1 VNGSAVVAPVKQEAT
16 KGQIV
21 LPPTSLAYQV
31 YFHLYVLRRYS
42 MGQVT
47 IYLDADSE
55 KRLKE
60 AAAVAGMSVSRW
72 VAHLIEERTRT
83 QWPHAVRE
91 AAGAW
96 RTFPDREEIAPLGE
110 DIPREPL

>member
-1 VNGSAVVAPVKQEAT
+1 
-16 KGQIV
+16 
-21 LPPTSLAYQV
+21 
-31 YFHLYVLRRYS
+31 

-60 AAAVAGMSVSRW
+60 AAAAAGMSVSRW

-96 RTFPDREEIAPLGE
+96 RTFPDREEIASLG
-110 DIPREPL
+110 DDVPREPL